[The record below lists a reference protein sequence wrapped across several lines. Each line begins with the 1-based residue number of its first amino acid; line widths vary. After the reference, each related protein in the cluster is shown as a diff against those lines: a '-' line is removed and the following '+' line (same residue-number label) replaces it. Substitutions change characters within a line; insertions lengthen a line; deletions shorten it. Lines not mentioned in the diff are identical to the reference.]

1 MQDRKDLE
9 KELERELS
17 EMLSDQ
23 VVDSEEERLKKER
36 SRLAPKYEVRIQTQL
51 DPIVEETLKYRS
63 MGKEID
69 GRYDAYLKRAG
80 VSDRKEEN

>member
-23 VVDSEEERLKKER
+23 VVDSEEERRKKER

-69 GRYDAYLKRAG
+69 GRYDGYLKRAG